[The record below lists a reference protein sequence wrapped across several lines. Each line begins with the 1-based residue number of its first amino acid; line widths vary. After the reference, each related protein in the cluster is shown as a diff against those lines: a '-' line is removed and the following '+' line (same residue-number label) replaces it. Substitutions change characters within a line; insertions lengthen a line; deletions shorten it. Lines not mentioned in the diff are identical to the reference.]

1 MNRNESDKGAKM
13 EKKKRLV
20 LVTDTTLRDAHQ
32 SLWATRMHLTDIL
45 PIAERIDEVGY
56 HSVEVWGGATFD
68 VCMRYLNED
77 PWDRLY
83 RIREKFK
90 NTKLQMLLRGQNLV
104 AYRNF
109 ADDLVEEF
117 IKKAVAG
124 GIDIIRIFD
133 ALNDV
138 RNMQKSIEVTK
149 REGAHAQGTIC
160 YTISPVH
167 TIEGYVETAK
177 TLVEMGADSICIKD
191 MSGILAPYVAYELV
205 KRLKEAV
212 EVPIQLH
219 SHASTGMATTSYLK
233 AIEAGADI
241 VDCAAAPLS
250 LYTSQPAIES
260 LVASLQDTEYELD
273 LDFEAIRD
281 VSEYFEVVSKKRKLM
296 GAEQPLIDI
305 TVISHQIPGGM
316 ATNLIAQLEQQN
328 ALDRMEEVLEEI
340 PRVRKDMG
348 YPPLVTPTSQL
359 VGTQAVFNVL
369 LGERYKIIPREVVN
383 YVKGLYGKPAGPISE
398 ELMEKALKGEKP
410 ITCRPADLLEPEL
423 PKAKRELDPSLV
435 EKEEDYISYAI
446 FPDVALKF
454 FQWRKNPVIN
464 EEEEPPQ
471 KAMERRERAMMDG
484 AYIEELSERLAE
496 VVSEGVSRAL
506 QNLTVTVSLGGQ
518 TGAPETAS
526 SPSQRGQVAQR
537 DKEEMGL
544 VLVRSPMVGTF
555 YRTPSPGAPPFVE
568 EGDEVKEGQTLC
580 LIEVMKLFNEI
591 PSPVDGRVISILAEH
606 GKGVEYDEVIMEIEP
621 LGG

>member
-1 MNRNESDKGAKM
+1 ME
-13 EKKKRLV
+13 EKKHRV
-20 LVTDTTLRDAHQ
+20 GITDTTLRDAHQ
-32 SLWATRMHLTDIL
+32 SLWATRMRLTDIL

-77 PWDRLY
+77 PWDRLH

-90 NTKLQMLLRGQNLV
+90 RTKIQMLLRGQNIV

-109 ADDLVEEF
+109 ADDVLEEF
-117 IKKAVAG
+117 IKRAVAG
-124 GIDIIRIFD
+124 GMDIIRIFD
-133 ALNDV
+133 ALNDT
-138 RNMQKSIEVTK
+138 RNMQKAIEFTK

-167 TIEGYVETAK
+167 DIDHFVQTARE
-177 TLVEMGADSICIKD
+177 LVDMGSDSICIKD

-205 KRLKEAV
+205 RRLKETV
-212 EVPIQLH
+212 EVPVQLH
-219 SHASTGMATTSYLK
+219 CHASTGMASNSYIK
-233 AIEAGADI
+233 AIEAGADV

-250 LYTSQPAIES
+250 LYTSQPAVES
-260 LVASLQDTEYELD
+260 ILASLKDTPYEPG

-281 VSEYFEVVSKKRKLM
+281 VSEYFEVVSKNRKLM
-296 GAEQPLIDI
+296 GAEQPLIDV

-340 PRVRKDMG
+340 PVVRKDMG

-369 LGERYKIIPREVVN
+369 LGERYKIIPREIEN
-383 YVKGLYGKPAGPISE
+383 YVKGYYGRPAGPISE
-398 ELMEKALKGEKP
+398 ELKRKALKGEEP
-410 ITCRPADLLEPEL
+410 ITCRPADLLDPEL
-423 PKAKRELDPSLV
+423 PKAKRELDPELV

-454 FQWRKNPVIN
+454 FHWRRNPVI
-464 EEEEPPQ
+464 EEEAPQ
-471 KAMERRERAMMDG
+471 KAMERRERMFLDG
-484 AYIEELSERLAE
+484 TSLEELADRLAA
-496 VVSEGVSRAL
+496 VVSDGVSQAL
-506 QNLTVTVSLGGQ
+506 QNLSVTVSLGGG
-518 TGAPETAS
+518 TVHAEPSAAAA
-526 SPSQRGQVAQR
+526 SPSMRRATTAVDR
-537 DKEEMGL
+537 EELGL

-555 YRTPSPGAPPFVE
+555 YSTPSPGAPPYVR
-568 EGDEVKEGQTLC
+568 EGDEVEEGQTLC

-591 PSPVDGRVISILAEH
+591 PSPAAGRVKRILAEH
-606 GKGVEYDEVIMEIEP
+606 GAGVEYDEVIMEIEP

>member
-1 MNRNESDKGAKM
+1 M
-13 EKKKRLV
+13 EKKRRHIGI
-20 LVTDTTLRDAHQ
+20 TDTTLRDAHQ
-32 SLWATRMHLTDIL
+32 SLWATRMRLTDIL

-77 PWDRLY
+77 PWERLH

-90 NTKLQMLLRGQNLV
+90 RTKLQMLLRGQNLV

-109 ADDLVEEF
+109 ADDVVEEF
-117 IKKAVAG
+117 IKHAVAG

-133 ALNDV
+133 ALNDI

-160 YTISPVH
+160 YTVSPVH
-167 TIEGYVETAK
+167 DIESYVALAK
-177 TLVEMGADSICIKD
+177 ELVELGCDSICIKD
-191 MSGILAPYVAYELV
+191 MSGILAPYVAYDLV
-205 KRLKEAV
+205 KKLKGAV

-233 AIEAGADI
+233 AFEAGADV

-250 LYTSQPAIES
+250 LYTSQPAIET
-260 LVASLQDTEYELD
+260 LVASLKDTKYELGLNFD
-273 LDFEAIRD
+273 AIRD
-281 VSEYFEVVSKKRKLM
+281 VSEYFEVVSKNRKLM

-328 ALDRMEEVLEEI
+328 ALDRLEEVLEEI
-340 PRVRKDMG
+340 PIVRRDMG

-369 LGERYKIIPREVVN
+369 LGERYKIIPREIEN
-383 YVKGLYGKPAGPISE
+383 YVKGYYGRPAGPIGE
-398 ELMEKALKGEKP
+398 ELKRKALKGEEP

-423 PKAKRELDPSLV
+423 PKAKQELDPSLV

-446 FPDVALKF
+446 FPDIALKF
-454 FQWRKNPVIN
+454 FEWRKNPVIS
-464 EEEEPPQ
+464 EEEPPQ
-471 KAMERRERAMMDG
+471 RQMERRERALLDG
-484 AYIEELSERLAE
+484 ASLEELSEKIAI
-496 VVSEGVSRAL
+496 VVSEGVSQAL
-506 QNLTVTVSLGGQ
+506 QNLSVTISLGGQ
-518 TGAPETAS
+518 AAGVEPVAAVASPAARRGAVTQLE
-526 SPSQRGQVAQR
+526 
-537 DKEEMGL
+537 KEDLGL
-544 VLVRSPMVGTF
+544 VLVRAPMVGTF
-555 YRTPSPGAPPFVE
+555 YRTPSPGAPPYVE

-591 PSPVDGRVISILAEH
+591 PSPVNGRVKRILAEH
-606 GKGVEYDEVIMEIEP
+606 AKGVEYDEVIMEIEP

>member
-1 MNRNESDKGAKM
+1 MD
-13 EKKKRLV
+13 KKKRLV
-20 LVTDTTLRDAHQ
+20 MVTDTTLRDAHQ
-32 SLWATRMHLTDIL
+32 SLWATRMRLTDIL

-90 NTKLQMLLRGQNLV
+90 RTKLQMLLRGQNLV

-117 IKKAVAG
+117 IKRAVAG

-205 KRLKEAV
+205 RRLKEAV
-212 EVPIQLH
+212 EVPVQLH
-219 SHASTGMATTSYLK
+219 SHASTGMASTSYLK

-241 VDCAAAPLS
+241 VDCAAAPLA
-250 LYTSQPAIES
+250 LYTSQPAIET
-260 LVASLQDTEYELD
+260 LVASLKDTEYELD

-359 VGTQAVFNVL
+359 VGTQAV
-369 LGERYKIIPREVVN
+369 
-383 YVKGLYGKPAGPISE
+383 
-398 ELMEKALKGEKP
+398 
-410 ITCRPADLLEPEL
+410 
-423 PKAKRELDPSLV
+423 
-435 EKEEDYISYAI
+435 
-446 FPDVALKF
+446 
-454 FQWRKNPVIN
+454 
-464 EEEEPPQ
+464 
-471 KAMERRERAMMDG
+471 
-484 AYIEELSERLAE
+484 
-496 VVSEGVSRAL
+496 
-506 QNLTVTVSLGGQ
+506 
-518 TGAPETAS
+518 
-526 SPSQRGQVAQR
+526 
-537 DKEEMGL
+537 
-544 VLVRSPMVGTF
+544 
-555 YRTPSPGAPPFVE
+555 
-568 EGDEVKEGQTLC
+568 
-580 LIEVMKLFNEI
+580 
-591 PSPVDGRVISILAEH
+591 
-606 GKGVEYDEVIMEIEP
+606 
-621 LGG
+621 

>member
-1 MNRNESDKGAKM
+1 M
-13 EKKKRLV
+13 EKKKRRV
-20 LVTDTTLRDAHQ
+20 MITDTTLRDAHQ
-32 SLWATRMHLTDIL
+32 SLWATRMRLTDIL

-90 NTKLQMLLRGQNLV
+90 RTKLQMLLRGQNLV

-117 IKKAVAG
+117 IKRAVAG
-124 GIDIIRIFD
+124 GIDVIRIFD

-167 TIEGYVETAK
+167 TIEGYVETAR

-212 EVPIQLH
+212 EVPVQLH
-219 SHASTGMATTSYLK
+219 SHASTGMASTSYLK

-241 VDCAAAPLS
+241 VDCAAAPLA
-250 LYTSQPAIES
+250 LYTSQPAIET
-260 LVASLQDTEYELD
+260 LVASLKDTEYELD

-369 LGERYKIIPREVVN
+369 LGERYKIIPREIVN
-383 YVKGLYGKPAGPISE
+383 YVKGYYGKPAGPISE

-423 PKAKRELDPSLV
+423 PKAKKELDPSLV

-454 FQWRKNPVIN
+454 FQWRKNPMID

-471 KAMERRERAMMDG
+471 KAMERRERALLDG
-484 AYIEELSERLAE
+484 TYLEELSERLAD

-506 QNLTVTVSLGGQ
+506 QNLSVTISLGGQ
-518 TGAPETAS
+518 PVTAETAP
-526 SPSQRGQVAQR
+526 SPSRRAPVAQLE
-537 DKEEMGL
+537 KEELGL
-544 VLVRSPMVGTF
+544 VQVRSPMVGTF
-555 YRTPSPGAPPFVE
+555 YRTPSPGAPPYVE
-568 EGDEVKEGQTLC
+568 EGDEVREGQTLC

-591 PSPVDGRVISILAEH
+591 PSPVDGRVKRILAEH

-621 LGG
+621 SGG

>member
-1 MNRNESDKGAKM
+1 M
-13 EKKKRLV
+13 EGKKRRV
-20 LVTDTTLRDAHQ
+20 MITDTTLRDAHQ
-32 SLWATRMHLTDIL
+32 SLWATRMRLTDVL

-83 RIREKFK
+83 RIRERFK
-90 NTKLQMLLRGQNLV
+90 RTKLQMLLRGQNLV

-117 IKKAVAG
+117 IKRAVAG

-177 TLVEMGADSICIKD
+177 TLVDMGADSICIKD

-212 EVPIQLH
+212 GVPVQLH
-219 SHASTGMATTSYLK
+219 SHASTGMASTSYLK

-241 VDCAAAPLS
+241 LDCAAAPLA
-250 LYTSQPAIES
+250 LYTSQPAIET
-260 LVASLQDTEYELD
+260 LVASLKDTEYELD

-328 ALDRMEEVLEEI
+328 ALDRLEEVLEEI
-340 PRVRKDMG
+340 PIVRKDMG

-369 LGERYKIIPREVVN
+369 LGERYKIIPREIVN
-383 YVKGLYGKPAGPISE
+383 YVKGFYGRPAGPISE

-435 EKEEDYISYAI
+435 EKEEDYLSYAI
-446 FPDVALKF
+446 FPDVALRF
-454 FQWRKNPVIN
+454 FEWRKNPVID

-471 KAMERRERAMMDG
+471 KAMERREKAMLDG
-484 AYIEELSERLAE
+484 AYLEELSEKLAE

-506 QNLTVTVSLGGQ
+506 QSLSVTISLGGQ
-518 TGAPETAS
+518 EAAAEAVPAAS
-526 SPSQRGQVAQR
+526 LRRAKVAELER
-537 DKEEMGL
+537 EELGL
-544 VLVRSPMVGTF
+544 VQVRSPMVGTF

-591 PSPVDGRVISILAEH
+591 PSPVNGRIKRILAEH

-621 LGG
+621 AGG

>member
-1 MNRNESDKGAKM
+1 MD
-13 EKKKRLV
+13 KKKRLV
-20 LVTDTTLRDAHQ
+20 MVTDTTLRDAHQ
-32 SLWATRMHLTDIL
+32 SLWATRMRLTDIL

-90 NTKLQMLLRGQNLV
+90 RTKLQMLLRGQNLV

-117 IKKAVAG
+117 IKRAVAG

-205 KRLKEAV
+205 RRLKEAV
-212 EVPIQLH
+212 EVPVQLH
-219 SHASTGMATTSYLK
+219 SHASTGMASTSYLK

-241 VDCAAAPLS
+241 VDCAAAPLA
-250 LYTSQPAIES
+250 LYTSQPAIET
-260 LVASLQDTEYELD
+260 LVASLKDTEYELD

-369 LGERYKIIPREVVN
+369 LGERYKIIPREIVN
-383 YVKGLYGKPAGPISE
+383 YVKGYYGKPAGPISE

-454 FQWRKNPVIN
+454 FQWRKNPVID

-471 KAMERRERAMMDG
+471 KAMERRERAMLDG
-484 AYIEELSERLAE
+484 TYLEELSAKLAD

-506 QNLTVTVSLGGQ
+506 QNLTVTISLGGQ
-518 TGAPETAS
+518 VAAAEAAPA
-526 SPSQRGQVAQR
+526 PSRRAQVAQLER
-537 DKEEMGL
+537 EELGL
-544 VLVRSPMVGTF
+544 VQVRSPMVGTF

-591 PSPVDGRVISILAEH
+591 PSPVDGRVKRILAEH
-606 GKGVEYDEVIMEIEP
+606 GKGVEYDEVLMEIEP
-621 LGG
+621 SGG

>member
-1 MNRNESDKGAKM
+1 M
-13 EKKKRLV
+13 ERKKRRIRI
-20 LVTDTTLRDAHQ
+20 TDTTLRDAHQ
-32 SLWATRMHLTDIL
+32 SLWATRMRLTDIL

-90 NTKLQMLLRGQNLV
+90 RTKLQMLLRGQNLV

-117 IKKAVAG
+117 IKRAVAG

-167 TIEGYVETAK
+167 DIESYVETAK

-191 MSGILAPYVAYELV
+191 MSGILAPYVAYDLV

-219 SHASTGMATTSYLK
+219 SHASTGMATISYLK

-250 LYTSQPAIES
+250 LYTSQPAIET
-260 LVASLQDTEYELD
+260 LVASFKDTEYELD

-328 ALDRMEEVLEEI
+328 ALDRLEEVLEEI
-340 PRVRKDMG
+340 PVVRRDMG

-369 LGERYKIIPREVVN
+369 LGERYKIIPREIVN
-383 YVKGLYGKPAGPISE
+383 YVKGYYGKPAGPIGE
-398 ELMEKALKGEKP
+398 ELKRKALKGEEP

-446 FPDVALKF
+446 FPDIALKF
-454 FQWRKNPVIN
+454 FQWRKNPVIS

-471 KAMERRERAMMDG
+471 KAMERRERALLDG
-484 AYIEELSERLAE
+484 ASLEEISEKLAT
-496 VVSEGVSRAL
+496 VVSEGVTRVL
-506 QNLTVTVSLGGQ
+506 QSLTVTVSLGGQ
-518 TGAPETAS
+518 LAGAETAATVS
-526 SPSQRGQVAQR
+526 ARRGQVAQLE
-537 DKEEMGL
+537 KEELGL
-544 VLVRSPMVGTF
+544 VQVRAPMVGTL

-568 EGDEVKEGQTLC
+568 EGDEVQEGQTVC

-591 PSPVDGRVISILAEH
+591 PSPVNGRVKRILAEH

-621 LGG
+621 SGG

>member
-1 MNRNESDKGAKM
+1 MKM
-13 EKKKRLV
+13 EEKKHRV
-20 LVTDTTLRDAHQ
+20 GITDTTLRDAHQ
-32 SLWATRMHLTDIL
+32 SLWATRMRLTDIL

-90 NTKLQMLLRGQNLV
+90 RTKIQMLLRGQNIV

-109 ADDLVEEF
+109 ADDVLEEF
-117 IKKAVAG
+117 IKHAVAG
-124 GIDIIRIFD
+124 GMDIIRIFD
-133 ALNDV
+133 ALNDT
-138 RNMQKSIEVTK
+138 RNMQKAIEFTK

-167 TIEGYVETAK
+167 DIEHFVQTARE
-177 TLVEMGADSICIKD
+177 LVEMGSDSICIKD

-205 KRLKEAV
+205 SRLKETV

-219 SHASTGMATTSYLK
+219 CHASTGMASNSYIK
-233 AIEAGADI
+233 AIEAGADV

-250 LYTSQPAIES
+250 LYTSQPAVES
-260 LVASLQDTEYELD
+260 MLASLKDTPYEPD

-281 VSEYFEVVSKKRKLM
+281 VSEYFEVVSKNRKLM
-296 GAEQPLIDI
+296 GVEQPLIDV

-340 PRVRKDMG
+340 PIVRKDMG

-369 LGERYKIIPREVVN
+369 LGERYKIIPREIEN
-383 YVKGLYGKPAGPISE
+383 YVKGYYGRPAGPIGE
-398 ELMEKALKGEKP
+398 ELKRKALKGEEP

-423 PKAKRELDPSLV
+423 PKAKRELDPELV

-454 FQWRKNPVIN
+454 FQWRKNPVI
-464 EEEEPPQ
+464 EEEAPQ
-471 KAMERRERAMMDG
+471 KAMERRERMFLDG
-484 AYIEELSERLAE
+484 TSIDDLADRLAA
-496 VVSEGVSRAL
+496 VVSEGVSQAL
-506 QNLTVTVSLGGQ
+506 QNLSVTVSLGAGPAH
-518 TGAPETAS
+518 TEAASANAPSARRATTAMD
-526 SPSQRGQVAQR
+526 R
-537 DKEEMGL
+537 EELGL

-555 YRTPSPGAPPFVE
+555 YSTPSPGAPPYVK
-568 EGDEVKEGQTLC
+568 EGDEVEEGQTLC

-591 PSPVDGRVISILAEH
+591 PSPAAGRVKRILAEH
-606 GKGVEYDEVIMEIEP
+606 GAGVEYDEVIMEIEP

>member
-1 MNRNESDKGAKM
+1 MD
-13 EKKKRLV
+13 KKKRHV
-20 LVTDTTLRDAHQ
+20 GITDTTLRDAHQ
-32 SLWATRMHLTDIL
+32 SLWATRMRLTDIL
-45 PIAERIDEVGY
+45 PIAERIDDVGY

-77 PWDRLY
+77 PWERLH

-90 NTKLQMLLRGQNLV
+90 RTKLQMLLRGQNLV

-117 IKKAVAG
+117 IKHAVAG

-133 ALNDV
+133 ALNDI

-160 YTISPVH
+160 YTVSPVH
-167 TIEGYVETAK
+167 DIESYVVLAK
-177 TLVEMGADSICIKD
+177 ELVDLGSDSICIKD
-191 MSGILAPYVAYELV
+191 MSGILAPYVAYDLV

-212 EVPIQLH
+212 EVPVQLH

-233 AIEAGADI
+233 AFEAGADV

-250 LYTSQPAIES
+250 LYTSQPAIET
-260 LVASLQDTEYELD
+260 LVASLKDTEYELG
-273 LDFEAIRD
+273 LDFDAIRD
-281 VSEYFEVVSKKRKLM
+281 VSEYFEVVSKNRMLM

-328 ALDRMEEVLEEI
+328 ALDRLEEVLEEI
-340 PRVRKDMG
+340 PIVRRDMG

-369 LGERYKIIPREVVN
+369 LGERYKIIPREIEN
-383 YVKGLYGKPAGPISE
+383 YVKGYYGRPAGPIGE
-398 ELMEKALKGEKP
+398 ELKRKALKGEEP

-423 PKAKRELDPSLV
+423 PRAKQELDPSLV

-446 FPDVALKF
+446 FPDIALKF
-454 FQWRKNPVIN
+454 FEWRKNPVIS
-464 EEEEPPQ
+464 EEEPPQ
-471 KAMERRERAMMDG
+471 RQMERREKALLDG
-484 AYIEELSERLAE
+484 ASLEELSERLAV
-496 VVSEGVSRAL
+496 VVSEGVAQAL
-506 QNLTVTVSLGGQ
+506 QGLSVTISLGGQ
-518 TGAPETAS
+518 AAGVETAAAAVPAARRS
-526 SPSQRGQVAQR
+526 AVTQME
-537 DKEEMGL
+537 KEDLGL
-544 VLVRSPMVGTF
+544 VLVRAPMVGTF
-555 YRTPSPGAPPFVE
+555 YRTPSPGAPPYVE

-591 PSPVDGRVISILAEH
+591 PSPVNGRVKRILAEH
-606 GKGVEYDEVIMEIEP
+606 AKGVEYDEVIMEIEP

>member
-1 MNRNESDKGAKM
+1 M
-13 EKKKRLV
+13 EGKKRRV
-20 LVTDTTLRDAHQ
+20 AITDTTLRDAHQ
-32 SLWATRMHLTDIL
+32 SLWATRMRLTDIL

-77 PWDRLY
+77 PWHRLY
-83 RIREKFK
+83 RIRDKFK
-90 NTKLQMLLRGQNLV
+90 RTKLQMLLRGQNLV

-117 IKKAVAG
+117 IKRAVAG

-149 REGAHAQGTIC
+149 REGGHAQGTIC

-177 TLVEMGADSICIKD
+177 TLVDMGADSICIKD

-212 EVPIQLH
+212 EVPVQLH
-219 SHASTGMATTSYLK
+219 SHASTGMASTSYLK

-241 VDCAAAPLS
+241 VDCAAAPLA
-250 LYTSQPAIES
+250 LYTSQPAIET
-260 LVASLQDTEYELD
+260 LVASLKDTEYELD

-369 LGERYKIIPREVVN
+369 LGERYKIIPREIVN
-383 YVKGLYGKPAGPISE
+383 YVKGFYGRPAGPISE
-398 ELMEKALKGEKP
+398 ELMEMALKGEKP

-454 FQWRKNPVIN
+454 FQWRKNPVID

-471 KAMERRERAMMDG
+471 KAMERREKAMLDG
-484 AYIEELSERLAE
+484 AYLEGLSERLAE

-506 QNLTVTVSLGGQ
+506 QNLSVTISLGGQ
-518 TGAPETAS
+518 TAEAAPVAS
-526 SPSQRGQVAQR
+526 PRRAQVAQL
-537 DKEEMGL
+537 EEELGL
-544 VLVRSPMVGTF
+544 VQVRSPMVGTF

-580 LIEVMKLFNEI
+580 MIEVMKLFNEI
-591 PSPVDGRVISILAEH
+591 PSPVDGRVKRILAEH
-606 GKGVEYDEVIMEIEP
+606 GKGVEYDELIMEIEP
-621 LGG
+621 AGG

>member
-1 MNRNESDKGAKM
+1 M
-13 EKKKRLV
+13 EGKKRRV
-20 LVTDTTLRDAHQ
+20 MITDTTLRDAHQ
-32 SLWATRMHLTDIL
+32 SLWATRMRLTDIL

-90 NTKLQMLLRGQNLV
+90 RTKLQMLLRAQNLV

-117 IKKAVAG
+117 IKRAVAG

-138 RNMQKSIEVTK
+138 RNMRKSIEVTK

-177 TLVEMGADSICIKD
+177 TLVDMGADSICIKD

-212 EVPIQLH
+212 GVPVQLH
-219 SHASTGMATTSYLK
+219 SHASTGMASTSYLK
-233 AIEAGADI
+233 AIEAGAEI
-241 VDCAAAPLS
+241 LDCAAAPLS
-250 LYTSQPAIES
+250 LYTSQPAIET
-260 LVASLQDTEYELD
+260 LVASLKDTEYELD

-328 ALDRMEEVLEEI
+328 ALDRLEEVLEEI

-369 LGERYKIIPREVVN
+369 LGERYKIIPREIVN
-383 YVKGLYGKPAGPISE
+383 YVKGFYGRPAGPISE

-435 EKEEDYISYAI
+435 EKEEDYLSYAI
-446 FPDVALKF
+446 FPDVALRF
-454 FQWRKNPVIN
+454 FEWRKNPVID

-471 KAMERRERAMMDG
+471 KVMERREKAMLDG
-484 AYIEELSERLAE
+484 VYLEELSEKLAE

-506 QNLTVTVSLGGQ
+506 QSLSVTISLGGQ
-518 TGAPETAS
+518 EAAAEAVPAAS
-526 SPSQRGQVAQR
+526 LRRAKVVELER
-537 DKEEMGL
+537 EELGL
-544 VLVRSPMVGTF
+544 VQVRSPMVGTF

-591 PSPVDGRVISILAEH
+591 PSPVNGRIKRILAEH

-621 LGG
+621 AGG

>member
-1 MNRNESDKGAKM
+1 M
-13 EKKKRLV
+13 EKKKRHIGI
-20 LVTDTTLRDAHQ
+20 TDTTLRDAHQ
-32 SLWATRMHLTDIL
+32 SLWATRMRLTDIL
-45 PIAERIDEVGY
+45 PIAERIDDVGY

-77 PWDRLY
+77 PWERLH

-90 NTKLQMLLRGQNLV
+90 RTKLQMLLRGQNLV

-117 IKKAVAG
+117 IKHAVAG

-133 ALNDV
+133 ALNDI

-160 YTISPVH
+160 YTVSPVH
-167 TIEGYVETAK
+167 DIESYVALAK
-177 TLVEMGADSICIKD
+177 ELVELGSDSICIKD
-191 MSGILAPYVAYELV
+191 MSGILAPYVAYDLV

-233 AIEAGADI
+233 ALEAGADV

-250 LYTSQPAIES
+250 LYTSQPAIET
-260 LVASLQDTEYELD
+260 LVASLKETEYDLG
-273 LDFEAIRD
+273 LDFDAIRD
-281 VSEYFEVVSKKRKLM
+281 VSEYFEVVSKNRKLM

-328 ALDRMEEVLEEI
+328 ALDRLEEVLEEI
-340 PRVRKDMG
+340 PIVRRDMG

-369 LGERYKIIPREVVN
+369 LGERYKIIPREIEN
-383 YVKGLYGKPAGPISE
+383 YVKGYYGRPAGPIGE
-398 ELMEKALKGEKP
+398 ELKRKALKGEEP

-423 PKAKRELDPSLV
+423 PRAKQELDPSLV

-446 FPDVALKF
+446 FPDIALKF
-454 FQWRKNPVIN
+454 FEWRKNPVIS
-464 EEEEPPQ
+464 EEEPPQ
-471 KAMERRERAMMDG
+471 RQMERREKALLDG
-484 AYIEELSERLAE
+484 ASLEELSERLAV
-496 VVSEGVSRAL
+496 VVSEGVAQAL
-506 QNLTVTVSLGGQ
+506 QGLSVTISLGGQ
-518 TGAPETAS
+518 AAGVEAAAVPATRRSA
-526 SPSQRGQVAQR
+526 VAQME
-537 DKEEMGL
+537 KEDLGL
-544 VLVRSPMVGTF
+544 VLVRAPMVGTF
-555 YRTPSPGAPPFVE
+555 YRTPSPGAPPYVE

-591 PSPVDGRVISILAEH
+591 PSPVNGRVKRILAEH
-606 GKGVEYDEVIMEIEP
+606 AKGVEYDEVIMEIEP

>member
-1 MNRNESDKGAKM
+1 M
-13 EKKKRLV
+13 EKKKRRV
-20 LVTDTTLRDAHQ
+20 MITDTTLRDAHQ
-32 SLWATRMHLTDIL
+32 SLWATRMRLTDIL

-90 NTKLQMLLRGQNLV
+90 RTKLQMLLRGQNLV

-117 IKKAVAG
+117 IKRAVAG

-167 TIEGYVETAK
+167 TIEGYVETAR

-212 EVPIQLH
+212 EVPVQLH
-219 SHASTGMATTSYLK
+219 SHASTGMASTSYLK

-241 VDCAAAPLS
+241 VDCAAAPLA
-250 LYTSQPAIES
+250 LYTSQPASET
-260 LVASLQDTEYELD
+260 LVASLKDTEYELD
-273 LDFEAIRD
+273 LDFDALRD

-369 LGERYKIIPREVVN
+369 LGERYKIIPREIVN
-383 YVKGLYGKPAGPISE
+383 YVKGYYGKPAGPISE
-398 ELMEKALKGEKP
+398 ELMQKALKGEKP

-423 PKAKRELDPSLV
+423 PKAKKELDPSLV

-454 FQWRKNPVIN
+454 FQWRKNPVID

-471 KAMERRERAMMDG
+471 KAMERRERALLDG
-484 AYIEELSERLAE
+484 TYLEELSEKLADM
-496 VVSEGVSRAL
+496 VSEGVSRAL
-506 QNLTVTVSLGGQ
+506 QNLSVTISLGGQ
-518 TGAPETAS
+518 VAAAETAPAAS
-526 SPSQRGQVAQR
+526 RRAPVAQLE
-537 DKEEMGL
+537 KEELGL
-544 VLVRSPMVGTF
+544 VQVRSPMVGTF
-555 YRTPSPGAPPFVE
+555 YRTPSPGAPPYVE
-568 EGDEVKEGQTLC
+568 EGDEVREGQNLC

-591 PSPVDGRVISILAEH
+591 PSPVDGRVKRILAEH

>member
-1 MNRNESDKGAKM
+1 M
-13 EKKKRLV
+13 EGKKRRV
-20 LVTDTTLRDAHQ
+20 MITDTTLRDAHQ
-32 SLWATRMHLTDIL
+32 SLWATRMRLTDIL

-90 NTKLQMLLRGQNLV
+90 RTKLQMLLRAQNLV

-117 IKKAVAG
+117 IKRAVAG

-138 RNMQKSIEVTK
+138 RNMRKSIEVTK

-177 TLVEMGADSICIKD
+177 TLVDMGADSICIKD

-212 EVPIQLH
+212 GVPVQLH
-219 SHASTGMATTSYLK
+219 SHASTGMASTSYLK
-233 AIEAGADI
+233 AIEAGAEI
-241 VDCAAAPLS
+241 LDCAAAPLS
-250 LYTSQPAIES
+250 LYTSQPAIET
-260 LVASLQDTEYELD
+260 LVASLKDTEYELD

-328 ALDRMEEVLEEI
+328 ALDRLEEVLEEI

-369 LGERYKIIPREVVN
+369 LGERYKIIPREIVN
-383 YVKGLYGKPAGPISE
+383 YVKGFYGRPAGPISE

-435 EKEEDYISYAI
+435 EKEEDYLSYAI
-446 FPDVALKF
+446 FPDVALRF
-454 FQWRKNPVIN
+454 FEWRKNPVID

-471 KAMERRERAMMDG
+471 KVMERREKAMLDG
-484 AYIEELSERLAE
+484 VYLEELSEKLAE

-506 QNLTVTVSLGGQ
+506 QSLSVTISLGGQ
-518 TGAPETAS
+518 EAAAEAVPAAS
-526 SPSQRGQVAQR
+526 LRRAKVAELER
-537 DKEEMGL
+537 EELGL
-544 VLVRSPMVGTF
+544 VQVRSPMVGTF

-591 PSPVDGRVISILAEH
+591 PSPVNGRIKRILAEH
-606 GKGVEYDEVIMEIEP
+606 GEGVEYDEVIMEIEP
-621 LGG
+621 AGG

>member
-1 MNRNESDKGAKM
+1 M
-13 EKKKRLV
+13 EKKKRLIGI
-20 LVTDTTLRDAHQ
+20 TDTTLRDAHQ
-32 SLWATRMHLTDIL
+32 SLWATRMRLTDIL

-77 PWDRLY
+77 PWERLH

-90 NTKLQMLLRGQNLV
+90 RTKLQMLLRGQNLV

-117 IKKAVAG
+117 IKRAVAG

-133 ALNDV
+133 ALNDI

-160 YTISPVH
+160 YTVSPVH
-167 TIEGYVETAK
+167 DIESYVTLARE
-177 TLVEMGADSICIKD
+177 LVELGSDSICIKD
-191 MSGILAPYVAYELV
+191 MSGILSPYVAYDLV
-205 KRLKEAV
+205 KRLKETV
-212 EVPIQLH
+212 EVPVQLH

-233 AIEAGADI
+233 ALEAGADV

-250 LYTSQPAIES
+250 LYTSQPAIET
-260 LVASLQDTEYELD
+260 LVASLKETKYELG
-273 LDFEAIRD
+273 LDFDAIRD
-281 VSEYFEVVSKKRKLM
+281 ISEYFEVVSKNRMLM

-328 ALDRMEEVLEEI
+328 ALDRLEEVLEEI
-340 PRVRKDMG
+340 PIVRRDMG

-369 LGERYKIIPREVVN
+369 LGERYKIIPREIEN
-383 YVKGLYGKPAGPISE
+383 YVKGYYGMPAGPIGE
-398 ELMEKALKGEKP
+398 ELKRKALKGEEP

-423 PKAKRELDPSLV
+423 PKAKQELDPSLV

-446 FPDVALKF
+446 FPDIALKF
-454 FQWRKNPVIN
+454 FEWRKNPVIS
-464 EEEEPPQ
+464 EEEPPQ
-471 KAMERRERAMMDG
+471 RQMERREKALLDG
-484 AYIEELSERLAE
+484 SSLEELSERIAF
-496 VVSEGVSRAL
+496 VVSEGVSQAL
-506 QNLTVTVSLGGQ
+506 QGLSVTISLGGQ
-518 TGAPETAS
+518 AAGMEAAAVAAPVARRGAVQQLE
-526 SPSQRGQVAQR
+526 
-537 DKEEMGL
+537 KEELGL
-544 VLVRSPMVGTF
+544 VLVRAPMVGTF
-555 YRTPSPGAPPFVE
+555 YRTPSPGAPPYVE
-568 EGDEVKEGQTLC
+568 EGDEVKEVQTLC
-580 LIEVMKLFNEI
+580 IIEAMKLFNEI
-591 PSPVDGRVISILAEH
+591 PSPVNGRVKRILAEH
-606 GKGVEYDEVIMEIEP
+606 AKGVEYDEIIMEIEP
-621 LGG
+621 VGG